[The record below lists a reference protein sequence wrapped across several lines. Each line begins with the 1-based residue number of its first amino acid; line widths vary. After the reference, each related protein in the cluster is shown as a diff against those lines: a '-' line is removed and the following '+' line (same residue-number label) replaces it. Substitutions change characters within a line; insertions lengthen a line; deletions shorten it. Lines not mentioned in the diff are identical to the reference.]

1 MPGLFLKNGG
11 WIDIPNM
18 TVPIEVKRG
27 AATFVANG
35 VQKVIPLG
43 AKYPK

>member
-1 MPGLFLKNGG
+1 
-11 WIDIPNM
+11 M

-27 AATFVANG
+27 AAIFVADG
-35 VQKVIPLG
+35 VQKVIPFA